1 MRFLNRRQAGQA
13 LAERVTHL
21 REEAPLVLGLPRGG
35 VPVAAEVA
43 RSINAELDAWIV
55 RKVGAPGFEE
65 FGVGAVAEGGEVYL
79 NRRSLTRV
87 GLGGEALE
95 AAVERRAAQVAERA
109 LELRGPNRQPPRV
122 RGRTVLVVDDGIATG
137 GSMLAALQS
146 LREQHPRR
154 LIVAV
159 PVSSTQALEQIEPLV
174 DEVITLVATPDLNAV
189 GAWYDDFGQTG
200 TDEVRTLLQQAWSRP
215 RRSTSAERVSRAV
228 TIPVGAD
235 ALDGIL
241 DIPSGACA
249 LVIFAHGS
257 GSNHLSPRNT
267 QVAAALQRHGLATLR
282 VSLLT
287 PHEARRDAQ
296 DASFRF
302 DLDLLEE
309 RLSAALDWCAKP
321 DTGVSGLKR
330 GLFGSSTG
338 AAAAL
343 EVAADRP
350 GEVAAVVSRGG
361 RVDLAEEILPRVR
374 APTLF
379 LVGARDAQVLELNRR
394 ALRQMN
400 ALHVLSIV
408 PGANHLFE
416 EPGALELVCEEAAR
430 WFMRHLQPEADLREE
445 RDASLQDG

>member
-1 MRFLNRRQAGQA
+1 MLAGEVA
-13 LAERVTHL
+13 HL
-21 REEAPLVLGLPRGG
+21 RDASPLVLGLPRGG
-35 VPVAAEVA
+35 VPVAAEIA
-43 RSINAELDAWIV
+43 QSLDAELDAWIV

-79 NRRSLTRV
+79 NRRSLARV
-87 GLGGEALE
+87 GLEGDALE
-95 AAVERRAAQVAERA
+95 EAVERRAAQVAQRA
-109 LELRGPNRQPPRV
+109 LELRGPTRNPPRIA
-122 RGRTVLVVDDGIATG
+122 GRTVLVVDDGIATG

-146 LREQHPRR
+146 LRAQRPQR

-200 TDEVRTLLQQAWSRP
+200 TEEVRTLLQQAWARP
-215 RRSTSAERVSRAV
+215 RKSRSSERVFREV

-235 ALDGIL
+235 ALDAIL
-241 DIPSGACA
+241 DIPPHAKA

-257 GSNHLSPRNT
+257 GSNHLSPRNA
-267 QVAAALQRHGLATLR
+267 QVASALQRHGLATLR

-309 RLSAALDWCAKP
+309 RLGATLDWSA
-321 DTGVSGLKR
+321 TSTSGVAGLKR

-350 GEVAAVVSRGG
+350 TEVGAVVSRGG
-361 RVDLAEEILPRVR
+361 RVDLAEEVLPRVR

-379 LVGARDAQVLELNRR
+379 LVGARDSQVLELNRR
-394 ALRQMN
+394 ALRHMG

-430 WFMRHLQPEADLREE
+430 WFIRHLLPETSELRADGE
-445 RDASLQDG
+445 APTIGG